1 MKILITKSDGT
12 PTKSKVHAL
21 QFLAKKGI
29 EKDCLIEEKGKF
41 FYEDGEVG
49 AEQITKAEAY
59 KPTTITKA
67 LDTIFNEEPKIDIPE
82 VEKTIVKELVSTDLN
97 WETPVLAENNEN
109 TKLSFKKNIQVIAE
123 LKAKH
128 PAGQNAMRPYNAV
141 EIKIGTANAIVLPL
155 DVASMLFEV
164 HQPEGV

>member
-29 EKDCLIEEKGKF
+29 EKDCLIEEKGQF
-41 FYEDGEVG
+41 FYEDGKTEV
-49 AEQITKAEAY
+49 E
-59 KPTTITKA
+59 KA
-67 LDTIFNEEPKIDIPE
+67 LDTIYKEQPKIDIPE
-82 VEKTIVKELVSTDLN
+82 VEKTVVKELVSTDLN